1 MKKLLFVF
9 TVMFGL
15 ALTSCG
21 NMGGS
26 ADNVDSTKV
35 DSAVIDSAVVDSAL
49 ADTLVVDS
57 TVVDTA
63 ALSLLNK

>member
-9 TVMFGL
+9 TLMFGL
-15 ALTSCG
+15 ALSSCG
-21 NMGGS
+21 NMTGS
-26 ADNVDSTKV
+26 ANNVDSTKV
-35 DSAVIDSAVVDSAL
+35 DSAVVDSTL

>member
-9 TVMFGL
+9 TLMFGL
-15 ALTSCG
+15 ALSSCG
-21 NMGGS
+21 NMTNS

-35 DSAVIDSAVVDSAL
+35 DSAVVDSTL

>member
-15 ALTSCG
+15 AFSSCG
-21 NMGGS
+21 NMTNS
-26 ADNVDSTKV
+26 ANDVDSTKV
-35 DSAVIDSAVVDSAL
+35 DSTVVDSTAM
-49 ADTLVVDS
+49 DTLVVDS
-57 TVVDTA
+57 TVVDTV

>member
-15 ALTSCG
+15 AFSSCG
-21 NMGGS
+21 NETNS
-26 ADNVDSTKV
+26 ANDVDSTKV
-35 DSAVIDSAVVDSAL
+35 DSTVVDSTAM
-49 ADTLVVDS
+49 DTLVVDS
-57 TVVDTA
+57 TVVDTV

>member
-9 TVMFGL
+9 TLMFGL
-15 ALTSCG
+15 ALSSCG
-21 NMGGS
+21 NMTSS
-26 ADNVDSTKV
+26 ANDVDSTKV
-35 DSAVIDSAVVDSAL
+35 DSTVVDSTL
-49 ADTLVVDS
+49 TDTLVVDS

>member
-9 TVMFGL
+9 TLMFGL
-15 ALTSCG
+15 ALGSCG
-21 NMGGS
+21 NVTNS
-26 ADNVDSTKV
+26 AKDVDSTKV
-35 DSAVIDSAVVDSAL
+35 DSAVVDSAL

>member
-15 ALTSCG
+15 AFSSCG
-21 NMGGS
+21 NMTNS
-26 ADNVDSTKV
+26 ANDVDSTKV
-35 DSAVIDSAVVDSAL
+35 DSTVVDSTAM
-49 ADTLVVDS
+49 DTLVVDS
-57 TVVDTA
+57 IVVDTV

>member
-9 TVMFGL
+9 TLMFGL
-15 ALTSCG
+15 ALSSCG
-21 NMGGS
+21 NMTGS
-26 ADNVDSTKV
+26 ANNVDSTKV
-35 DSAVIDSAVVDSAL
+35 DSTVVDSTL

-63 ALSLLNK
+63 ALSLLSK

>member
-15 ALTSCG
+15 AFSSCG
-21 NMGGS
+21 NKTNS
-26 ADNVDSTKV
+26 ANDVDSTKV
-35 DSAVIDSAVVDSAL
+35 DSTVVDSTAM
-49 ADTLVVDS
+49 DTLVVDS
-57 TVVDTA
+57 TVVDTV

>member
-9 TVMFGL
+9 TLMFGL

-35 DSAVIDSAVVDSAL
+35 DSAVVDSAL

>member
-15 ALTSCG
+15 TFSSCG
-21 NMGGS
+21 NMANS
-26 ADNVDSTKV
+26 ADNVDSTRV
-35 DSAVIDSAVVDSAL
+35 DSTVVDSTVM
-49 ADTLVVDS
+49 DTLIVDS

>member
-15 ALTSCG
+15 ALSSCG
-21 NMGGS
+21 NVTNS

-35 DSAVIDSAVVDSAL
+35 DSAVIDSAVVDSTL

-63 ALSLLNK
+63 ALSLLNN